1 MFKKIEEVKRNTLRS
16 RLKETNAV
24 IYKGGKNETFSLN
37 IHEDLM
43 EQAKL
48 CIGDRTIVYLAEDN
62 RGSKWI
68 VVDADQNGYKLVAAT
83 ATSNEARAK
92 KQGTYDRAVFKTTVV
107 DNFLSKYFEER
118 VTWKNEEAEV
128 RIGSIAL
135 PLEKKK
141 VWFQR

>member
-1 MFKKIEEVKRNTLRS
+1 MFKKIEEVRKNTTRS

-24 IYKGGKNETFSLN
+24 IYKGGKHETFSLN

-48 CIGDRTIVYLAEDN
+48 CIGDRAIVYLAEDN
-62 RGSKWI
+62 RGDKWI
-68 VVDADQNGYKLVAAT
+68 VIDADQNGYKLVAAT

-107 DNFLSKYFEER
+107 DNFLSKYFQER
-118 VTWKNEEAEV
+118 VTWKNEEAEI

>member
-1 MFKKIEEVKRNTLRS
+1 MFKKIEEVKRNTTRS
-16 RLKETNAV
+16 RLKETSAV
-24 IYKGGKNETFSLN
+24 IYKGGKHETFSFN

-48 CIGDRTIVYLAEDN
+48 CIGDRAIVYLAEDN
-62 RGSKWI
+62 RGDKWI
-68 VVDADQNGYKLVAAT
+68 VIDADQNGYRLVAAT

-92 KQGTYDRAVFKTTVV
+92 KQGTYDRAIFKTTVV
-107 DNFLSKYFEER
+107 DNFLSKYFQER
-118 VTWKNEEAEV
+118 VTWKNEEAEI

>member
-1 MFKKIEEVKRNTLRS
+1 MFKKIEEVTKNTTRS

-24 IYKGGKNETFSLN
+24 IYKGGKHETFSLN

-48 CIGDRTIVYLAEDN
+48 CIGDRAIVYLAEDN
-62 RGSKWI
+62 RGDKWI
-68 VVDADQNGYKLVAAT
+68 VIDADQNGYKLVAAT

-107 DNFLSKYFEER
+107 DNFLSKYFQER
-118 VTWKNEEAEV
+118 VTWKNEEAEI